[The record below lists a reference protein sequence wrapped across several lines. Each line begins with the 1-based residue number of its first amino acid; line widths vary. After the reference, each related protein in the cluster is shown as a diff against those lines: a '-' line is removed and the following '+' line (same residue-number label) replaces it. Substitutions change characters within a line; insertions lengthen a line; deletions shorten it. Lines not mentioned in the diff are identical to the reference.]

1 MYEAIALTAYYAQ
14 QYLMP
19 MLFFAL
25 IITIIKVFMSHLKVK
40 KT

>member
-14 QYLMP
+14 QYIMP

-25 IITIIKVFMSHLKVK
+25 IIMIIKVFKGYIKGEK
-40 KT
+40 K